1 MAKCAQTAAQF
12 ITEAFRP
19 RIAVMSSPEVEAICM
34 KNDLT
39 LTELL
44 QPFCKV
50 NQDVQYR
57 DPLNSLVTVRDLHLA
72 LDDWSLSAPPPAH
85 VARRQLAECVAQ
97 SLPPPTGDDGA
108 PAERPESA
116 PWFEAWRQRLL
127 QVEPPGE
134 HEFARRYVACVL
146 AVSSAAAAPLQQ
158 LQQLAQH
165 QHQQQHGQPAGGA
178 RWFSNNVLI
187 YHLLVTDSGATPV
200 ASAEAVFEQVKSAYG
215 AHCCHHLRLNSRRP
229 EHREP
234 HQPDPWAGY
243 VLRRPTNLDG
253 TPAQLSGTETPVEVA
268 ELISLP
274 SLVVEGELS
283 SPSHLTTHPLSPEAA
298 SGAGSPLPVRAVA
311 SAPAL
316 SPLGPPAPGAV
327 PAAVAV
333 PAPGGDGTVRDPAA
347 PEVLVN
353 RVSYPSQQAG
363 GVQGHGMCLSAS
375 DLDRITIFI
384 SEMCIRGLM
393 PHVERQMR
401 ALSDV
406 VNNRKGVSRSLISAT
421 KRWFGGN
428 KPGAAAANSVIYS
441 HEAPEIQV
449 RRLGDLA
456 FMFGHYDLAYQAYH
470 TAKRDFNA
478 DAAWLHFAG
487 AVEMAALSVFLH
499 GAHGKPFPQHYLD
512 QAVTTYL
519 DTCSPAGSGGTSMP
533 ETVCG
538 GLVAVRP
545 AAELIASADRA
556 GDEEREGDGSG
567 GRRFRRLAR
576 RLSATLRRS
585 LSAEEDPSPP
595 TGRMPNYALRATL
608 FSTECLKDRA
618 QFTEAAL
625 QFIRLTAEDADLR
638 SALLLEQAAHCF
650 LNSQPPALRKYA
662 FHMILS
668 GHRFSKAGQRRHA
681 LRAYKQAAQVY
692 EGHGWRLADD
702 HIAFTLGRQS
712 EALQEHEAARTALG
726 SLLAGAAAVETR
738 QSPAQQAAFVR
749 EYLHVIRQQCDSS
762 SAPGARPPQLPVPH
776 LLSQQTRVL
785 VSPAQQPPAD
795 GWTPASGASFADEEE
810 DNAKWFRLEELCLE
824 RLGQNSVPFKP
835 TIQCMSDK
843 TNNRHQPRVP
853 ASGEG
858 SSRSTFSWC
867 CVTRCGSPWSCS
879 DLRLQY
885 IFSPAGG
892 RGPGTGRDR
901 RPSPAHTLSRC
912 TLEEN
917 ATQEVTLSITAHEPG
932 DLTILGYEFSL
943 SLAAAPADSEPPP
956 AGPGAAKEA
965 PPAVRGCQPIT
976 VRGRRLNGTKEERSG
991 VFYAEDKRLQLR
1003 VEEASAQLQL
1013 SFCGLPS
1020 SLLCGQI
1027 HPVLVRLTNSGR
1039 RPLLRLMV
1047 ATPDPHLLALEL
1059 SPPPDG
1065 ERWSQ
1070 VRGGPPPAAGRLCW
1084 AQAARL
1090 GRVTE
1095 VPLPEGGL
1103 VPGGCL
1109 LRRLW
1114 LRAPH
1119 ADGPRPLELLVCGA
1133 APGPGRPRLLRHAGR
1148 LLVTPSAA
1156 VSVRPS
1162 RSVGPR
1168 QSLHLDIQVSGV
1180 QPSAAPIVLERV
1192 AVAAPGWRLD
1202 RTAPV
1207 DAAEVQRGE
1216 TAYLG
1221 VVVDRVPVRT
1231 AAGDG
1236 STNPTAANDELLNIG
1251 SIALTSDS
1259 PSMDHKSHQQGGD
1272 HPQPGDS
1279 DSGLSEWPCVQFLL
1293 RHKLQLPPL
1302 LPPQSSGPTGAA
1314 PEPPSA
1320 EGAALAAAVRVDA
1333 TVLLQWRT
1341 QGVDAAGRETTV
1353 YGQHHVTAEL
1363 LDDSSATYPSAA
1375 ELEPLPPV
1383 TIIPSRPPSPP
1394 PPHWPGEGVM
1404 DRLVTVVP
1412 LHRPAVNHN
1421 FDRKRLCVIPVTM
1434 LVQNH
1439 SRCDLVVH
1447 LSTVPVGSSSSRRS
1461 LPYSSHISSDLVWVG
1476 RTHPHVTVPA
1486 GGSARLPLAA
1496 AVTRPGL
1503 YDLGSVG
1510 VACRRAGADATD
1522 LTEQSA
1528 HTESA
1533 VVVRRLVETARAE

>member
-519 DTCSPAGSGGTSMP
+519 DTC
-533 ETVCG
+533 
-538 GLVAVRP
+538 
-545 AAELIASADRA
+545 
-556 GDEEREGDGSG
+556 
-567 GRRFRRLAR
+567 
-576 RLSATLRRS
+576 
-585 LSAEEDPSPP
+585 
-595 TGRMPNYALRATL
+595 RMPNYALRATL

-625 QFIRLTAEDADLR
+625 QFIRLTAEDADLK

-749 EYLHVIRQQCDSS
+749 EYLHVIRQCDSS

-853 ASGEG
+853 ASEPVHVQLVL
-858 SSRSTFSWC
+858 RNPLR
-867 CVTRCGSPWSCS
+867 VPLELS
-879 DLRLQY
+879 DLRLQHT
-885 IFSPAGG
+885 FSRTEGG
-892 RGPGTGRDR
+892 DRGPDGTT
-901 RPSPAHTLSRC
+901 PSVTAHTLSRC

-956 AGPGAAKEA
+956 AGPGAAKET

-1476 RTHPHVTVPA
+1476 RTHPHVTVAA

-1510 VACRRAGADATD
+1510 VACRRAGAEATD